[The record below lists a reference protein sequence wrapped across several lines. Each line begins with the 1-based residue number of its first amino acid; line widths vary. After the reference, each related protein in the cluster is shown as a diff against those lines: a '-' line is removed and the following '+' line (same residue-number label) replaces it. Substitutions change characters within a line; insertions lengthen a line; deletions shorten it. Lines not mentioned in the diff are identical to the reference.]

1 MSRQTWT
8 VIKQN
13 KNFNVFIYRRSLG
26 VLLFSLG
33 LNCVWG
39 LLLFYFYLQQPPRDY
54 YASNGEAPPIPLKA
68 LPEPN
73 MSAQA
78 LLEPD
83 PPSETLEK
91 AIPQ

>member
-1 MSRQTWT
+1 MSRQAWGVLKRT
-8 VIKQN
+8 
-13 KNFNVFIYRRSLG
+13 KNFNVSIYRRGVG

-33 LNCVWG
+33 INCILG
-39 LLLFYFYLQQPPRDY
+39 LLLFYFYLHQPPRDY

-68 LPEPN
+68 LPEAN
-73 MSAQA
+73 QSAQA